1 MILDKILIDF
11 EFEKRPQKTITTYRN
26 HTMKEEVQK
35 INLEDY
41 IQSGEGGTALT
52 YTHKDGKT
60 LAKLYNPGFEADR
73 AAAEFFTARTV
84 FEMGI
89 PTPEPYRLVTD
100 GKRFGAEYELIKNKR
115 SFARIISEEPERLQ
129 EISLTFA
136 RAAQELH
143 ARKGDTSRLRSYKEV
158 LTRFYLEKNLVPE
171 EYKRLALAFLE
182 KVPEADTCLHG
193 DLQIGNIITDGD
205 RTLWIDVGEFSH
217 GLPEWDISIL
227 WTMAHNMKADRSVNL
242 FHITPETFNKHWN
255 IFFPAY
261 LRTTDPGELEA
272 YTRRLFPFYAAK
284 VPYVFDMAYHT
295 SLPAEALQKIVQ
307 LFH

>member
-1 MILDKILIDF
+1 MNTYETIDLN
-11 EFEKRPQKTITTYRN
+11 EYVRT
-26 HTMKEEVQK
+26 
-35 INLEDY
+35 
-41 IQSGEGGTALT
+41 GEGGTAVS
-52 YTHKDGKT
+52 YTHKTRNT

-100 GKRFGAEYELIKNKR
+100 GERFGAEYELIRNKR
-115 SFARIISEEPERLQ
+115 SFTRIISEEPERLE
-129 EISLTFA
+129 EISFA
-136 RAAQELH
+136 FAKAARELH
-143 ARKGDTSRLRSYKEV
+143 AKIADTARLRSYKEV
-158 LTRFYLEKNLVPE
+158 ITQFYREKDLVPE
-171 EYKRLALAFLE
+171 EYKRRALAFLE

-227 WTMAHNMKADRSVNL
+227 WTMAHNMKADRSVKL

-255 IFFPAY
+255 IFLPAY
-261 LRTTDPGELEA
+261 LGTTDPGALEA
-272 YTRRLFPFYAAK
+272 YTRSIFPFYATK

-295 SLPAEALQKIVQ
+295 SIPAEGLQKIIQ
-307 LFH
+307 FLPNA

>member
-1 MILDKILIDF
+1 MNTYETIDLN
-11 EFEKRPQKTITTYRN
+11 EYVRT
-26 HTMKEEVQK
+26 
-35 INLEDY
+35 
-41 IQSGEGGTALT
+41 GEGGTAVS
-52 YTHKDGKT
+52 YTHKTRNT

-100 GKRFGAEYELIKNKR
+100 GERFGAEYELIRNKG
-115 SFARIISEEPERLQ
+115 SFTRIISEEPERLE
-129 EISLTFA
+129 EISFA
-136 RAAQELH
+136 FAKAARELH
-143 ARKGDTSRLRSYKEV
+143 AKIADTARLRSYKEV
-158 LTRFYLEKNLVPE
+158 ITQFYREKDLVPE
-171 EYKRLALAFLE
+171 EYKRRALAFLE

-227 WTMAHNMKADRSVNL
+227 WTMAHNMKADRSVKL

-255 IFFPAY
+255 IFLPAY
-261 LRTTDPGELEA
+261 LATKDPGELEA
-272 YTRRLFPFYAAK
+272 FTKRLFPFYAAK

-295 SLPAEALQKIVQ
+295 SLPDEALQKIIQMLPNV
-307 LFH
+307 

>member
-1 MILDKILIDF
+1 MS
-11 EFEKRPQKTITTYRN
+11 TYE
-26 HTMKEEVQK
+26 T
-35 INLEDY
+35 INLNDY
-41 IQSGEGGTALT
+41 IQTGEGGTAQA
-52 YTHKDGKT
+52 YTRKDGKS

-89 PTPEPYRLVTD
+89 PSPEPYRLVTD
-100 GKRFGAEYELIKNKR
+100 GERFGAEYELIKNKR
-115 SFARIISEEPERLQ
+115 SFARILSEEPERLE

-136 RAAQELH
+136 RAARELH
-143 ARKGDTSRLRSYKEV
+143 VHKADTARLHSYKEV
-158 LTRFYLEKNLVPE
+158 IARFYQEKNLVPE
-171 EYKRLALAFLE
+171 EYRQRALSFLE

-193 DLQIGNIITDGD
+193 DLQIGNIITDGG
-205 RTLWIDVGEFSH
+205 RTLWIDVGEFSR
-217 GLPEWDISIL
+217 GVPEWDISIL

-255 IFFPAY
+255 IFLPAY
-261 LRTTDPGELEA
+261 LGTTDPGALET

-295 SLPAEALQKIVQ
+295 SLPPEALQKIVQ
-307 LFH
+307 MFPK